1 MPSKSLFPWS
11 CGISVIKSHW
21 RPKSNSLGLSSAL
34 GLYDGANC
42 DLLQEGLCHMLHD
55 PGLLQSDP
63 LSLWLTCSS
72 TGDTQTLKG
81 RSGSVSV
88 GPLGPGSHKV
98 LFEPSSLASM
108 GCDSKCDFAPPTVF
122 LWLLLCPWTFGIF
135 FGGLQHSPVD
145 GCSSVSCDFG
155 VLAGQDE
162 HISFYSAICVR
173 HFSK

>member
-1 MPSKSLFPWS
+1 MVGLMESSSRMAYSTPRSGTQSPCPCS
-11 CGISVIKSHW
+11 
-21 RPKSNSLGLSSAL
+21 RP
-34 GLYDGANC
+34 
-42 DLLQEGLCHMLHD
+42 LL
-55 PGLLQSDP
+55 
-63 LSLWLTCSS
+63 TRTS

>member
-1 MPSKSLFPWS
+1 MCITGSITCWLLDSKQVSEVKSLSRVRLFATPWTVPYQAPPS
-11 CGISVIKSHW
+11 VGIRV
-21 RPKSNSLGLSSAL
+21 PKRQA
-34 GLYDGANC
+34 
-42 DLLQEGLCHMLHD
+42 
-55 PGLLQSDP
+55 
-63 LSLWLTCSS
+63 CSS